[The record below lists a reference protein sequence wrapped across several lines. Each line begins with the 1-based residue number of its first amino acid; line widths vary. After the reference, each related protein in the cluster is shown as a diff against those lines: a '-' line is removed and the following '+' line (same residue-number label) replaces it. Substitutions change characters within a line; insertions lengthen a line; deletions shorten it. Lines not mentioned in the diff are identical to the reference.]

1 MVPVFKAKTI
11 KPTKTVGQRL
21 RSARQKKQL
30 SLEQAEQLTKVKLK
44 YLDALEEDRYDL
56 LPTEVYSLG
65 FLRCYAEALNL
76 KTANLLDQYR
86 HERQAIDSA
95 KNTPVIS
102 LAPSRRLSSHGFLIT
117 PKTLLSIGS
126 AVVVIG
132 LIAYIAGGVV
142 AFLAPPNLK
151 IFQPEPD
158 SRVTSNNLIVA
169 GVTDP
174 AVSLSING
182 ELVTVDPA
190 GQFKREIALN
200 PGLNTL
206 EFVAINRIGKETR
219 AVRHILA
226 EYQPPATPS
235 PMNPTASPSPT
246 TTPSA
251 TPTASPAVSPSPTPQ
266 VTASPTNNPE

>member
-44 YLDALEEDRYDL
+44 YLEALEEDRYDL

-65 FLRCYAEALNL
+65 FLRCYADALNL

-86 HERQAIDSA
+86 VERQAIDSA
-95 KNTPVIS
+95 KTSPIIS
-102 LAPSRRLSSHGFLIT
+102 LAPSRRLSNHGFLIT
-117 PKTLLSIGS
+117 PKTLLTIGS

-142 AFLAPPNLK
+142 AFLAPPSLK

-158 SRVTSNNLIVA
+158 SRVASNNLIVS
-169 GVTDP
+169 GETDP

-190 GQFKREIALN
+190 GAFKREIALN

-226 EYQPPATPS
+226 EYQPTVSPS
-235 PMNPTASPSPT
+235 PVDPTASPSPS
-246 TTPSA
+246 PS
-251 TPTASPAVSPSPTPQ
+251 PTVSPTVSPSPTPLA
-266 VTASPTNNPE
+266 TASPTNNPR